1 MRNSSLERR
10 QSAVSHFV
18 DPGAALRPLQARPL
32 DPSRFTRTSTPT
44 ANRAST
50 PAPAAVT
57 WTPPPTLNRYANGG
71 SAGRTPISGY
81 QPANAPGSC
90 PWTWTPTTGEPGGPR
105 GSTQRAAPG
114 DDHIPNRTRRYAAC
128 LPIPCRRS
136 PDTHQRRSTRA
147 GLGCARGGRLCRC
160 SAQSHGGAV
169 RVAGAPPLSLRYRG
183 TLRATRQHRSIFR
196 VGSVHSRRYL
206 GSPDRSCSSGTFLS
220 IAILLPAR
228 TRAAYRNGN
237 LKIPE

>member
-18 DPGAALRPLQARPL
+18 DPGTASWPLQARPF
-32 DPSRFTRTSTPT
+32 DPSRFTRTSTPS

-50 PAPAAVT
+50 PAPAAVS

-71 SAGRTPISGY
+71 SAGRTPISAY

-90 PWTWTPTTGEPGGPR
+90 TWTWTPTTGEPGGPR

-128 LPIPCRRS
+128 LPIPCRLS
-136 PDTHQRRSTRA
+136 PIRISA
-147 GLGCARGGRLCRC
+147 GQLGRGLDVRGEGGYVVVPPSRTEGCTSC
-160 SAQSHGGAV
+160 WSA
-169 RVAGAPPLSLRYRG
+169 AP
-183 TLRATRQHRSIFR
+183 
-196 VGSVHSRRYL
+196 
-206 GSPDRSCSSGTFLS
+206 
-220 IAILLPAR
+220 
-228 TRAAYRNGN
+228 
-237 LKIPE
+237 